1 VTYLLDTNTLIYVF
15 KNEGKVG
22 QRLLQQSRLDI
33 VIPILAVYELEVGIA
48 KSQAP
53 ALRRQQLAQ
62 LLEWVRVAPLGMEEV
77 RQAARIRATLEQ
89 RGEPIGPIDVL
100 IAGTALAQTAV
111 LVTRNI
117 REFGRVPGLQV
128 EDWY

>member
-1 VTYLLDTNTLIYVF
+1 
-15 KNEGKVG
+15 
-22 QRLLQQSRLDI
+22 
-33 VIPILAVYELEVGIA
+33 
-48 KSQAP
+48 
-53 ALRRQQLAQ
+53 
-62 LLEWVRVAPLGMEEV
+62 MEEV

-111 LVTRNI
+111 LVTRNV
-117 REFGRVPGLQV
+117 REFERVPGLQV

>member
-1 VTYLLDTNTLIYVF
+1 MYLLDTNTLIYIF
-15 KNEGKVG
+15 KNEGRVG
-22 QRLLQQSRLDI
+22 QRLLQQSRFDI
-33 VIPILAVYELEVGIA
+33 VIPVLAVYELEVGIA

-53 ALRRQQLAQ
+53 ERRRQQLAQ
-62 LLEWVRVAPLGMEEV
+62 LMEWVRVAPLGIEEV

-89 RGEPIGPIDVL
+89 RGEPIGPVDVL
-100 IAGTALAQTAV
+100 IAGIAMTQSAV

-117 REFGRVPGLQV
+117 REFARIPGLQV

>member
-1 VTYLLDTNTLIYVF
+1 MSGCCN
-15 KNEGKVG
+15 N
-22 QRLLQQSRLDI
+22 RAS
-33 VIPILAVYELEVGIA
+33 ILSFQFWRCIELEVGIA

-62 LLEWVRVAPLGMEEV
+62 LLEWVRVTPLGMEEV
-77 RQAARIRATLEQ
+77 RHAARIRATLEK

-111 LVTRNI
+111 LVTRNV